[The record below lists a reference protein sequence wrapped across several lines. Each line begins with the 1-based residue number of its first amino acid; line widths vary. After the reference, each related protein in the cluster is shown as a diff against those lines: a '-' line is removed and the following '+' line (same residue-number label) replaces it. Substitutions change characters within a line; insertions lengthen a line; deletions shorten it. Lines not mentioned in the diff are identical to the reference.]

1 MVVAGILEAIRI
13 QILLTYMTLV
23 EAIADGFNVSENAD
37 SIFILEEDKFYSSYA
52 TFNFS
57 AMFELYDTL
66 MMTAER

>member
-1 MVVAGILEAIRI
+1 
-13 QILLTYMTLV
+13 MTLV